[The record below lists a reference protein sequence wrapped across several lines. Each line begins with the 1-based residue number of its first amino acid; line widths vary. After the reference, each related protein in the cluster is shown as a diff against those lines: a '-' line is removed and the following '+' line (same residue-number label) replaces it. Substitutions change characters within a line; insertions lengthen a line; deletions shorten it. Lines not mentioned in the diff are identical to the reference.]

1 MAAYRIACK
10 RNKLVQE
17 TQTNCGMS
25 SDPAAEVHSLLSL
38 QNHVLERIFVRL
50 HLTDLARCCQVNK
63 ALQSLVQQEGVWQSL
78 CADAF
83 PNFSTAELSKWIIPN
98 PLPESQYS
106 FQSPTQLLSQTSKG
120 PQTYRQLYPVLKQL
134 QTLIGIWWHDKKS
147 DKPALYVFDWGYRCV
162 EGRKLCYDVLGQEP
176 FAEPFQQ
183 VGPGL
188 NASVQHVDSMHCLLT
203 VQTSTPRSPITKAV
217 QAATAVAVGG
227 IPIPKREQA
236 DAIMGTSP
244 EGSFEFEM
252 QRFMQGHI
260 ANKQSKRRRSGHRS
274 SSGTLPVVH
283 TLTRVEKPIPT
294 HRHPLAGLWRSTGM
308 LPTCI
313 MTVRYNFSLRAA
325 SIVATQVMNHSS
337 LLHRWAVRA
346 APIAKPW
353 LPDHVAMLTRQA
365 ELSLLSG
372 DFDHLDDDGGT
383 PLPAKEVVQI
393 FQGEVVTS
401 RLAEPT
407 VLPSHLWLYADGTF
421 GVIFDTWDH
430 EVLVNMKRIDEDL
443 HLQ

>member
-10 RNKLVQE
+10 RNKAVQD
-17 TQTNCGMS
+17 TQMNSGIK
-25 SDPAAEVHSLLSL
+25 SDPDAE
-38 QNHVLERIFVRL
+38 I
-50 HLTDLARCCQVNK
+50 
-63 ALQSLVQQEGVWQSL
+63 
-78 CADAF
+78 
-83 PNFSTAELSKWIIPN
+83 SKV
-98 PLPESQYS
+98 
-106 FQSPTQLLSQTSKG
+106 

-134 QTLIGIWWHDKKS
+134 QTLIGIWSEKNR
-147 DKPALYVFDWGYRCV
+147 PALYVFDWGYRCV
-162 EGRKLCYDVLGQEP
+162 EGRKLRYDVPGQEP

-188 NASVQHVDSMHCLLT
+188 NASVQHVDSTHCLLT
-203 VQTSTPRSPITKAV
+203 VQTGTPRSPITKAV

-252 QRFMQGHI
+252 QRFMQGNI
-260 ANKQSKRRRSGHRS
+260 ADKQSKRRRSGHRS

-283 TLTRVEKPIPT
+283 TLTWVEKPSPT
-294 HRHPLAGLWRSTGM
+294 QRHPLAGLWRSTGM
-308 LPTCI
+308 LHTCI

-325 SIVATQVMNHSS
+325 SIVATQVIDSS
-337 LLHRWAVRA
+337 PMHQWVVRA
-346 APIAKPW
+346 APLAKPW
-353 LPDHVAMLTRQA
+353 LPDHVSMLTRQA

-372 DFDHLDDDGGT
+372 DFDHLDDDGGA

-393 FQGEVVTS
+393 FQGEIVPS
-401 RLAEPT
+401 GAAEPAK
-407 VLPSHLWLYADGTF
+407 LPSHLWLYADGTF
-421 GVIFDTWDH
+421 GVIFDTWDQN